1 MLCKVYFWRDS
12 NWISLERSLVEDWG
26 SRLRYQN
33 RIDSARMNTS
43 RSINQFVYG
52 YPVELHFDNQFYLEY
67 FVTFDKPNL
76 FIEPYDNLW
85 IKLTATF
92 IFLLG
97 LLGSS
102 VQFSFIVYE
111 ACGYAAS
118 YRTAINQLVSSSYF
132 VVSCIVRHS
141 VWKHPKVAFEFWYF
155 PPITVLWKLTS
166 LVTLFE
172 RKHVLKWTFILS
184 TQNVNA
190 ARFDRNGE
198 WDFFCDF

>member
-1 MLCKVYFWRDS
+1 
-12 NWISLERSLVEDWG
+12 
-26 SRLRYQN
+26 
-33 RIDSARMNTS
+33 MNTS
-43 RSINQFVYG
+43 RSIRSMNQFVYG
-52 YPVELHFDNQFYLEY
+52 YPVELRFDNKSPLEY

-85 IKLTATF
+85 IKLAATF

-132 VVSCIVRHS
+132 VVSRTS
-141 VWKHPKVAFEFWYF
+141 VPQCLKITEKV
-155 PPITVLWKLTS
+155 
-166 LVTLFE
+166 LFNVASE
-172 RKHVLKWTFILS
+172 ACYIYILS
-184 TQNVNA
+184 DKTS
-190 ARFDRNGE
+190 F
-198 WDFFCDF
+198 

>member
-1 MLCKVYFWRDS
+1 M
-12 NWISLERSLVEDWG
+12 
-26 SRLRYQN
+26 
-33 RIDSARMNTS
+33 
-43 RSINQFVYG
+43 NQFVYG
-52 YPVELHFDNQFYLEY
+52 YPVELHFDYKSRLEY

-92 IFLLG
+92 FFLLG

-132 VVSCIVRHS
+132 VVTCIVRHS
-141 VWKHPKVAFEFWYF
+141 V
-155 PPITVLWKLTS
+155 
-166 LVTLFE
+166 
-172 RKHVLKWTFILS
+172 
-184 TQNVNA
+184 
-190 ARFDRNGE
+190 
-198 WDFFCDF
+198 

>member
-1 MLCKVYFWRDS
+1 
-12 NWISLERSLVEDWG
+12 
-26 SRLRYQN
+26 
-33 RIDSARMNTS
+33 MNTS

-52 YPVELHFDNQFYLEY
+52 YPVELHFDNQLYLEY

-85 IKLTATF
+85 IKLAATF

-132 VVSCIVRHS
+132 AVSCTAVPQCLKITEKSHF
-141 VWKHPKVAFEFWYF
+141 KNILKIKVL
-155 PPITVLWKLTS
+155 VLIFS
-166 LVTLFE
+166 
-172 RKHVLKWTFILS
+172 
-184 TQNVNA
+184 
-190 ARFDRNGE
+190 
-198 WDFFCDF
+198 